1 MRITPNLLY
10 SICSTILLLGTLW
23 SCQKKELELNLL
35 ETACKDFKIHSPS
48 FQWQSDPSC
57 GTTSN
62 KGSIRVTFG
71 FDGDMDCINQINIQP
86 GFYKADNSV
95 ISNVAFPATLQT
107 TDPIVT
113 LEDHTISFTFSFEF
127 ASTEEADA
135 LNHLYFK
142 LSTQN
147 ELGNKSKNLELRIN
161 GACSTVNPSTYKVV
175 KEVTVATDT
184 VQISLKDDAT
194 EDGDIVSIYLN
205 GKWVLENYVLTN
217 AGETFSFPV
226 LKGDNHLVLFAVN
239 EGKVGPNTV
248 SLSINDTSINI
259 SPDLLTGEAVNI
271 KKF

>member
-1 MRITPNLLY
+1 MKIVRLVLMI
-10 SICSTILLLGTLW
+10 SVLW
-23 SCQKKELELNLL
+23 SCQKNELELNLV
-35 ETACKDFKIHSPS
+35 ETACKDFKIHTPS
-48 FQWQSDPSC
+48 YQWITDPSC

-71 FDGDMDCINQINIQP
+71 FDGDKECINQINIQP
-86 GFYKADNSV
+86 GFYKADNST
-95 ISNVAFPATLQT
+95 ISNVIFPATLQT
-107 TDPIVT
+107 TDPVVT
-113 LEDHTISFTFSFEF
+113 LEDRTVTFTFSFEF
-127 ASTEEADA
+127 ASPEEADA

-161 GACSTVNPSTYKVV
+161 GACSTVNSSTYKVV
-175 KEVTVATDT
+175 KEVTVTTTSA
-184 VQISLKDDAT
+184 QITLKDDAT

-205 GKWVLENYVLTN
+205 GSWVLENYVLTN
-217 AGETFSFPV
+217 AGETFTFSI
-226 LKGDNHLVLFAVN
+226 KQGDNHLVLFAVN

-248 SLSINDTSINI
+248 SLSINGTSINI

>member
-1 MRITPNLLY
+1 M
-10 SICSTILLLGTLW
+10 LW
-23 SCQKKELELNLL
+23 SCQKKELELNLV

-48 FQWQSDPSC
+48 YQWISDPSC

-71 FDGDMDCINQINIQP
+71 FDGGKDCINQINIEP
-86 GFYKADNSV
+86 GFYKANNTAIPD
-95 ISNVAFPATLQT
+95 VAFAAILQT
-107 TDPIVT
+107 TDPIVS
-113 LEDHTISFTFSFEF
+113 LEEHTISFTFPFDF
-127 ASTEEADA
+127 ATPVDADS

-161 GACSTVNPSTYKVV
+161 GACSTVNPSTYKVI
-175 KEVTVATDT
+175 KEITVATDST
-184 VQISLKDDAT
+184 QITLKDDAT

-205 GKWVLENYVLTN
+205 GTWVLENYVLTN
-217 AGETFSFPV
+217 TGETFTFPIK
-226 LKGDNHLVLFAVN
+226 KGDNHLVLFAVN

-248 SLSINDTSINI
+248 SMSINGTSINI

-271 KKF
+271 KTF